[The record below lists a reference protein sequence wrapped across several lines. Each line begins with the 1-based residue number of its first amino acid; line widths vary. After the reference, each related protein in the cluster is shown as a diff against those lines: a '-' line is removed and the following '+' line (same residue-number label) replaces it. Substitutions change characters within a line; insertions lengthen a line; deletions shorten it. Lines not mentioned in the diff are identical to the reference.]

1 MSRIRGQ
8 GYDGASNMR
17 GEFNGLKSLILKDN
31 NCAYYVHCFA
41 HQLQLVLVAVA
52 KNDPDIA
59 WLFTQIGRL
68 VNVVGGSCKRKDILR
83 EKQAQKIVEAMSL
96 GEIENGRGL
105 HQEYTLQR
113 ANDTRWS
120 SHCKALI
127 NIGILFPSIVFV
139 LGHVMR
145 DGASSDQKGEAKGL
159 LAWLSSFDFAFT
171 SIMMK
176 NILRITNTLALA
188 LQKKDLEIVNA
199 TELIRIT
206 KSRLQTMRSDG

>member
-1 MSRIRGQ
+1 
-8 GYDGASNMR
+8 
-17 GEFNGLKSLILKDN
+17 
-31 NCAYYVHCFA
+31 
-41 HQLQLVLVAVA
+41 
-52 KNDPDIA
+52 
-59 WLFTQIGRL
+59 
-68 VNVVGGSCKRKDILR
+68 
-83 EKQAQKIVEAMSL
+83 MSL

-206 KSRLQTMRSDG
+206 KSKLQTMRSDGWESLFKEVSTFCRKHTIAIPKMDDAYELPG